1 MLTKSTITV
10 ENRKKEKGAEGNKK
24 VHTSVSVIEPP
35 LVCLLVLLHR
45 PDGQY
50 LHYSPPPKNS
60 DNGNNN
66 TNNNDNADALVLC
79 AQGKAKTGEK
89 ASASTREKR
98 QSVAARER
106 GVREGKGGK
115 KRERA
120 SERRANENRLVTNAV
135 FFKFDSEN
143 IY

>member
-79 AQGKAKTGEK
+79 AQGKAKTG
-89 ASASTREKR
+89 RR
-98 QSVAARER
+98 QVRVRER
-106 GVREGKGGK
+106 RDSQWLREREGVREGKGGK

-120 SERRANENRLVTNAV
+120 SAEQTRIV
-135 FFKFDSEN
+135 
-143 IY
+143 